1 MQRPTPSKSEQN
13 NGKEGIGDEHA
24 VEVLAC
30 LISIVRAVQEQP
42 GVDGAK
48 LLSGILRNLESRSE
62 TTTGTKAI
70 VGPFR
75 QAIRVLSS

>member
-13 NGKEGIGDEHA
+13 NGREDIGDEHA

-48 LLSGILRNLESRSE
+48 LLSGILRNLESE
-62 TTTGTKAI
+62 PDTTPDAKSI